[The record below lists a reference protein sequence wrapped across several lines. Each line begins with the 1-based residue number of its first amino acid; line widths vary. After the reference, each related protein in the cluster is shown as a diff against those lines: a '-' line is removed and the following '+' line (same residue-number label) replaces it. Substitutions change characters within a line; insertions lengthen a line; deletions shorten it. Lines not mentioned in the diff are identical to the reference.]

1 MNTSMPAEVDAQSG
15 FDEQYITSSE
25 ICRRLQI
32 TRVSIMNARK
42 TGFLPDPIEVEG
54 AKVAVWI
61 RSEIEPILTKW
72 TERLNR
78 RGEVNA

>member
-1 MNTSMPAEVDAQSG
+1 MNTSTTEDVDAQSA
-15 FDEQYITSSE
+15 FDDQYITSSE
-25 ICRRLQI
+25 ICRRLKI

-54 AKVAVWI
+54 AKVAVWN
-61 RSEIEPILTKW
+61 RSDIEPILIQW
-72 TERLNR
+72 SERLNR